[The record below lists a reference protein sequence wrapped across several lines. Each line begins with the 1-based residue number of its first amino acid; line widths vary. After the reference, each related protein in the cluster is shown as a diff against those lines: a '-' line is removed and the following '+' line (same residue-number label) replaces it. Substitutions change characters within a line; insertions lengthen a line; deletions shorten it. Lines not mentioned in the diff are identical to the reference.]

1 MFPFEYLKTVLQLH
15 PGRYTGM
22 RHCASSALRAG
33 PLALYQ
39 GLSPHLL
46 FAFPRVAIRFSLYE
60 AVGDALRARDAGGGA
75 RGAPDAQRPLRGA
88 EVLLAGLIAGF
99 AEGAIA
105 TVPLTTLSVRL
116 CADAASPSPRFT
128 RGLPHTMAALWRE
141 EGWRGWYKAPAA
153 TLLKVTT
160 QIGARFVLFEELVAS
175 LRRAAGGT
183 GTGTGGALDSA
194 LTVAAGAL
202 SGGITVLLNQPIDVV
217 KSRLQAPGGGAH
229 SGMLGCARAVVAA
242 GGVRGLYAGTLP
254 RLVRVMGETGL
265 TFLFYARI
273 SETLNI
279 ALDGRP

>member
-217 KSRLQAPGGGAH
+217 KSRLQAPGGGRTAACW
-229 SGMLGCARAVVAA
+229 GARGPWWLRGACGGCTRARCP
-242 GGVRGLYAGTLP
+242 GWCGLWGKRGSHFCSTPAFP
-254 RLVRVMGETGL
+254 KR
-265 TFLFYARI
+265 
-273 SETLNI
+273 
-279 ALDGRP
+279 